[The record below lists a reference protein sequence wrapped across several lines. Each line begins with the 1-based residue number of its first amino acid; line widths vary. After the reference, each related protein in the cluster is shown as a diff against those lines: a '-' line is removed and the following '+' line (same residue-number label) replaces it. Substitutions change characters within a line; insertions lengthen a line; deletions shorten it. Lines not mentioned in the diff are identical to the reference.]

1 MGAYFV
7 LARLRGWEVANIAAL
22 IVINLVIGFASSTID
37 WRAHLGGMITGA
49 LVTLAFAHS
58 ADVRRRAGPGVELA
72 TVAVTSVAAVAVLV
86 ALTLLPPGHV
96 NL

>member
-7 LARLRGWEVANIAAL
+7 LARRRGWEVANIGAL

-49 LVTLAFAHS
+49 VVTLGFARS
-58 ADVRRRAGPGVELA
+58 ADARRRAGPGVEVA
-72 TVAVTSVAAVAVLV
+72 TVAVTSAAAVAVLV